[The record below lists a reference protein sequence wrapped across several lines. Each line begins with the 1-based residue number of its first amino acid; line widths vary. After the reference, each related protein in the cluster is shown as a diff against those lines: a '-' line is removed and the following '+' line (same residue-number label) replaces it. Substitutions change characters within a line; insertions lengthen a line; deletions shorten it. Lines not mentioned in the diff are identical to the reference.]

1 MEEIHPVYSLSLEEN
16 YDKPGSWLPSQVIA
30 FRMLE
35 LEDSYTHINLVVPG
49 YINVSCRVS

>member
-35 LEDSYTHINLVVPG
+35 LEDSYNTSI
-49 YINVSCRVS
+49 